1 MEARPPSF
9 LQNTTSAEIPST
21 FHYGRVVCC
30 YGQATPVEVN
40 TSRYICPFSRASGED
55 HAAASRVVLPN
66 CGIHRRECTPIS
78 WTAIIGT
85 RHGKRSGP
93 KKYGRKVDTLTNS
106 PRSCLM
112 THMYMQIRR
121 RDHPV
126 PQFFSSYLPSLFFVT
141 RRYMWHL
148 TTVSYEY
155 NQTAGMGGP
164 DSESVGGKCVLRNPR
179 QLPSI

>member
-85 RHGKRSGP
+85 RHGKRPGP

-126 PQFFSSYLPSLFFVT
+126 PQFFFIISAKSIFCHPAIHVASNHCELRVQSD
-141 RRYMWHL
+141 RRH
-148 TTVSYEY
+148 
-155 NQTAGMGGP
+155 G
-164 DSESVGGKCVLRNPR
+164 RPR
-179 QLPSI
+179 